1 MLRKLVHLISGQP
14 NGPKFSRD
22 LHINELWVHVKTI
35 NPEPPRQTVLMDKWM
50 ACVGLSCPRTLARLF
65 NVVHYWSANNCKSPS
80 LTNYIALLTRPK
92 AANYALFALAKYL
105 EHSQN
110 DTYPFVAP
118 ILRDKEFIIPDNEND
133 QKAGFRIGIAKLRQ
147 YEIAR
152 QNLVSYNITRYI
164 FEDSVDLG
172 NLSESRGVN
181 IRHTRIWLQRSHYP
195 GTYWEKSQ
203 ALYND

>member
-14 NGPKFSRD
+14 NGPKLSRD

-133 QKAGFRIGIAKLRQ
+133 QKASFRIGIAKLPQ

-164 FEDSVDLG
+164 FEDSVDLE

-181 IRHTRIWLQRSHYP
+181 IRHTRIWLQKSHYP
-195 GTYWEKSQ
+195 GTYWQKSQ